1 MKIAHLVVVSGAK
14 PAEYQIKLPSV
25 LGRGRS
31 ANLTVPDPMV
41 SRLHCKLFA
50 KQGRLAIRDLG
61 SLNGTYVNH
70 KRISRDTILAPGDVI
85 MLGDIQ
91 LATVHKAADQVQLN
105 AHDTDLEIAPLEQT
119 QPVYETTIVNDAQAR
134 ADQLDETQAGPS
146 AESGSVNDTGATIA
160 SDNSSLNGFAPHF
173 KTDGH
178 GVDGHDVNGVA
189 SGVSESAERSESGKM
204 RFRGTP
210 R

>member
-25 LGRGRS
+25 LGRGRA

-41 SRLHCKLFA
+41 SRLHCKLFV

-70 KRISRDTILAPGDVI
+70 KRITRDTILSPGDVI

-91 LATVHKAADQVQLN
+91 LATVYKTAKEVQV
-105 AHDTDLEIAPLEQT
+105 ATPHDTDLEITPLEQT
-119 QPVYETTIVNDAQAR
+119 QPVQETTIVRDV
-134 ADQLDETQAGPS
+134 DHEVDHDETHVG
-146 AESGSVNDTGATIA
+146 ESVDGKRSTDSGVNCADTA
-160 SDNSSLNGFAPHF
+160 NQNGFAPHF
-173 KTDGH
+173 NA
-178 GVDGHDVNGVA
+178 DGHDVNGVA
-189 SGVSESAERSESGKM
+189 SGVGESTNGSPMGKAA